1 MHASRSCLNR
11 IPRARLAPAVSEIVD
26 LLEHA
31 ADELPLRQVWVNPD
45 CGLKTRGYAET
56 VAALQNLVEA
66 TRRVSDRASISV

>member
-26 LLEHA
+26 LLERA

-45 CGLKTRGYAET
+45 CGLKTRAYPET
-56 VAALQNLVEA
+56 VASLKNLVEA
-66 TRRVSDRASISV
+66 TELVRAEVDVTV